1 MTISAEI
8 ILDSLHP
15 NGKDR
20 ITTMRVT
27 YGRVVHAE
35 ALRHRMFSMNASSS
49 RAIPFKKFAKW
60 VGEDPYMFVEWGKNQ
75 PGMAAKAL
83 LSEDDTRVCKMLWLR
98 ARDQVLEIATQMEE
112 VGLHKQCLNRLVEP
126 WHHITVI
133 QTGNAA
139 AYANFFALR
148 CHPDAQPDIREMACA
163 QLRAYHAST
172 PRQLEWG
179 QWHTP
184 FVSDTEAA
192 NLFPEDACRIS
203 AARCART
210 SYLTFD
216 GENPDPVKDM
226 ALYEKLVSGVVHAS
240 PLEHQARAMHK
251 TDETP
256 KGGNLGPSW
265 VQFRKTIPNE
275 AATEIPAYAYE
286 MAGIQR

>member
-1 MTISAEI
+1 
-8 ILDSLHP
+8 
-15 NGKDR
+15 
-20 ITTMRVT
+20 
-27 YGRVVHAE
+27 
-35 ALRHRMFSMNASSS
+35 
-49 RAIPFKKFAKW
+49 
-60 VGEDPYMFVEWGKNQ
+60 
-75 PGMAAKAL
+75 
-83 LSEDDTRVCKMLWLR
+83 MLWLR
-98 ARDQVLEIATQMEE
+98 ARDQVLEIASQMEE
-112 VGLHKQCLNRLVEP
+112 VGLHKQCLNRLLEP
-126 WHHITVI
+126 FHWITVI

-148 CHPDAQPDIREMACA
+148 CHPDAQPDIRDMACA

-179 QWHTP
+179 QWHLP
-184 FVSDTEAA
+184 FVNDTESS

-226 ALYEKLVSGVVHAS
+226 ALFEKLVSGVVHAS
-240 PLEHQARAMHK
+240 PLEHQARPFHK
-251 TDETP
+251 TDERP
-256 KGGNLGPSW
+256 MGGNLGPAW
-265 VQFRKTIPNE
+265 VQYRKTIPNE